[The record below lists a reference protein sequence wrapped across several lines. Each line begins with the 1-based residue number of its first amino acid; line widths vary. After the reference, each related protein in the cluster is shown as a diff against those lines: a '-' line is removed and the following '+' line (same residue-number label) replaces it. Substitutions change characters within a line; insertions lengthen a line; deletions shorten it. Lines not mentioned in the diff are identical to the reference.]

1 MNNSN
6 QNLWNN
12 SFSHIYVEKEIQNT
26 HKVAEIIEQF
36 PNAVVIPIQ
45 HYKDIF
51 NRSNQNFHAQSQQR
65 KLILATNKGQLV
77 MKGAPVC
84 QNFGQEYFYYTSNV
98 LNCIY
103 DCEYCYL
110 QGRYPSSN
118 LVVFVNLSDNFAEL
132 NALLKQHPVYVC
144 ISYDTD
150 LLAIENTFH
159 FLTEWI
165 AFAKLH
171 PNLTIEVRTKSAQA
185 ELIRKLEP
193 LPNIIYAWTL
203 SPNVIQQNY
212 EHKTPTL
219 PMRLNALKT
228 AITCGHPVRACFD
241 PILNVEQA
249 FETYQAFLNEVFQVI
264 DANSLTDIS
273 LGLFRIS
280 KDYLKQLRK
289 HRPNSSI
296 ATYPYAQS
304 NGYCHYEDTIFYEL
318 LIPIYNELL
327 TYLPADKIFLDTSA
341 ITI

>member
-1 MNNSN
+1 MNSSN

-12 SFSHIYVEKEIQNT
+12 SFSHIYVEKEIQHT
-26 HKVAEIIEQF
+26 DKVAKIIEQF
-36 PNAVVIPIQ
+36 PSAIIIPIQ

-51 NRSNQNFHAQSQQR
+51 NRSNQNFHAQSHQR

-118 LVVFVNLSDNFAEL
+118 LVVFVNLADNFAEL
-132 NALLKQHPVYVC
+132 EALLQQHPVYVC

-159 FLTEWI
+159 FLLEWI

-185 ELIRKLEP
+185 ELIRNLEP
-193 LPNIIYAWTL
+193 LPNVIYAWTL
-203 SPNVIQQNY
+203 SPHEIQQKY

-219 PMRLNALKT
+219 DLRLKALKT
-228 AITCGHPVRACFD
+228 AITYGHPVRACFD
-241 PILNVEQA
+241 PILYVPQA
-249 FETYQAFLNEVFQVI
+249 LATYQAFLKEVFQAI
-264 DANSLTDIS
+264 DASSLTDVS

-289 HRPNSSI
+289 QRPNSSI

-318 LIPIYNELL
+318 LTPIYNELL
-327 TYLPADKIFLDTSA
+327 TYLPADKIFVDKSA
-341 ITI
+341 ITM